1 MGLDMFAYSTQE
13 KNINSD
19 FSVKNED
26 VLDEFFYW
34 RKHPNLHGW
43 FEKLYM
49 QKGGD
54 QIFNCQY
61 VRITINDVLELE
73 SIIKNKSLPYT
84 EGFCFGESCEE
95 FIKDDL
101 IFISKAKEILKN
113 GKSVFYCSSW

>member
-13 KNINSD
+13 RNVNSD

-54 QIFNCQY
+54 QIFNWQY
-61 VRITINDVLELE
+61 VRITIDDILELE
-73 SIIKNKSLPYT
+73 PTIKNKSLPYT
-84 EGFCFGESCEE
+84 KVFFFGESCEE

-101 IFISKAKEILKN
+101 TFIDKAKEILKN

>member
-54 QIFNCQY
+54 QIFNWQY
-61 VRITINDVLELE
+61 VRITIDDILELE
-73 SIIKNKSLPYT
+73 STIKNKSLPYT
-84 EGFCFGESCEE
+84 KGFFFGESCEE
-95 FIKDDL
+95 CIKDDL
-101 IFISKAKEILKN
+101 IFIDKAKEILKN